1 MDSCVAFEVDG
12 ADNLCVTTFQTHVE
26 TEESYPEPN
35 EERCTNLRQS
45 MIGVLKTQRKQHC
58 TYVPTAWNLGLA
70 YVELRPWNKIQ
81 QEVLDLVSS
90 GVGTTFTARMA
101 LNYRDGEA
109 RILASELE
117 HEHGSPNQ
125 LSDKLI
131 PLPSPDATT
140 LAVSPAENVCG
151 LNDTY
156 LEEVGSNCPSLEVFC
171 LSFNQYQPLP
181 TAIFRIID
189 SCPKLRVL
197 ELAGQAYAVN
207 DAVLQ
212 ALATKCK
219 ELEILSFGQDN
230 SELEPLLVTA
240 SALSHVANSCPSLR
254 IVRMLHS
261 CLDGDPTDKGS
272 EVALALSRR
281 GFSLKFAPDAKHIR
295 KTMQNNSFHF
305 WRADCEEG
313 LMSAA
318 WYERNV
324 YRG

>member
-1 MDSCVAFEVDG
+1 M
-12 ADNLCVTTFQTHVE
+12 E
-26 TEESYPEPN
+26 TEEINPEPN
-35 EERCTNLRQS
+35 NKERCTKLRQS
-45 MIGVLKTQRKQHC
+45 LIGGLNAYRKQHC

-70 YVELRPWNKIQ
+70 YVELRPWLEIQ
-81 QEVLDLVSS
+81 EEILNLVCS

-117 HEHGSPNQ
+117 HEHGSPSQ

-131 PLPSPDATT
+131 PLPSHTATN
-140 LAVSPAENVCG
+140 LAVSPAEKVCG

-156 LEEVGSNCPSLEVFC
+156 LEEVGSNCPSLEVLC

-181 TAIFRIID
+181 SAIFRIVD
-189 SCPKLRVL
+189 NCPKLRVV

-212 ALATKCK
+212 ALAKRCK

-240 SALSHVANSCPSLR
+240 GALSHLANSCPSLR
-254 IVRMLHS
+254 IVRMLHP
-261 CLDGDPTDKGS
+261 CLDGDPTDRGS
-272 EVALALSRR
+272 RVALSLSRR

-295 KTMQNNSFHF
+295 KAMKNDLFHF
-305 WRADCEEG
+305 WRAECEEG
-313 LMSAA
+313 LISAA